1 MRRKPN
7 HIISITVVLMM
18 FIGMICPRVHAQ
30 ENAAGIKGGLNL
42 SWLSIDQAND
52 NNIIAGFHAGVW
64 GRKMVSENFGIQP
77 EILFSGKG
85 MKAVYNSNFLGFNVT
100 DGTTK
105 LNLNYIDI
113 PIYLTYFLSEDFNFH
128 FGPYV
133 GFLMNAHIDTDAQI
147 LEFLN
152 VNSSDNIDRSKFNS
166 IDYGVSGG
174 LGFNMDPLILGFN
187 WGVGFNPVA
196 KDGKSTEDLLG
207 NAKNHVIQ
215 IYAGFAF

>member
-1 MRRKPN
+1 MEKEIN
-7 HIISITVVLMM
+7 HTAIVIMVILML
-18 FIGMICPRVHAQ
+18 IAQ
-30 ENAAGIKGGLNL
+30 TFSTTNAQKNEVGIKGGLNL

-77 EILFSGKG
+77 EILYSGKG
-85 MKAVYNSNFLGFNVT
+85 MKAVYNSDFLGFNVT

-113 PIYLTYFLSEDFNFH
+113 PIYLTYFLSKDFNFH

-133 GFLMNAHIDTDAQI
+133 GILMNAHINTDTQI

-152 VNSSDNIDRSKFNS
+152 VNSSNDIDRSKLNTL
-166 IDYGVSGG
+166 DYGISGG